1 MARNKSSKKYSRKP
15 GFKRRPRGGS
25 RQASRP
31 SLEPVM
37 GPASPVTAAPTA
49 PPPTQDTTDNTVEQ
63 AMEQVDFLQAIAKM
77 RAGMGIET
85 PELEKIVIGRGGRP
99 GIRSVLQDYINA
111 NADKFNVEDPA
122 GAAAFELLEE
132 SVKLA
137 EGSLSASHEEAKKI
151 YAKLRF
157 IRELAKKTQGEQS
170 GIANQLDS
178 VIAPI
183 EEQLKKRTSFGEFI
197 KEKVQDFK
205 KTLPERLVSKI
216 PVVGGLLGQ
225 FMREKRESKEELERF
240 SGEIQESISRK
251 GRRGADLSLPG
262 AKRNQPRVEGGTR
275 ASDIPGFI
283 EPPSSSADSIG
294 RDSTT
299 IGAIYKEV
307 AAIRKLLVEEFKP
320 SGEELRARES
330 ELEGITPT
338 AAARPATERRGGV
351 LGGLFGSLMK
361 SLGLGGGEGGGIGG
375 TISDVLSM
383 LPGKKLLGRAGGM
396 IGRGLGA
403 AGRFAGRMGGRAL
416 GLLKTT
422 SLFKD
427 ASAIGKTVS
436 SVGKGAFEMAKSAGT
451 RALNAG
457 KSVGGKALDIGK
469 SVGGKAAGWLSNAFG
484 SVSGA
489 VSNLNPA
496 KALGSAVKSG
506 AGKLAKGIISIP
518 GLGAIITTA
527 MGFLDI
533 KSIKND
539 PELSPDEKKE
549 RIGRTLVGT
558 LGQALGSVGGGALG
572 SLALPGI
579 GTLLGTFGGMWV
591 GEKLAGLLADAIGGR
606 GIYDM
611 VASIP
616 GVGSLIEV
624 GGAEDQKD
632 KAQTEAQ
639 VSKTAASAGAEGQT
653 IGTEA
658 TGTISA
664 PATPNTTVGKM
675 VQQHNA
681 EMSAL
686 EAERGAAVGTA
697 TKPSVNNNAVVQT
710 KVSNTTNNF
719 NDDLRIRNN
728 EPTLKTMQ
736 MASHTW

>member
-1 MARNKSSKKYSRKP
+1 
-15 GFKRRPRGGS
+15 
-25 RQASRP
+25 
-31 SLEPVM
+31 M

-469 SVGGKAAGWLSNAFG
+469 SVGGKALDIGKSVGGKALDIGKSVGGKALDIGKSVGGKAAGWLSNAFG

>member
-1 MARNKSSKKYSRKP
+1 
-15 GFKRRPRGGS
+15 
-25 RQASRP
+25 
-31 SLEPVM
+31 M

-686 EAERGAAVGTA
+686 EAERGAAAGTA